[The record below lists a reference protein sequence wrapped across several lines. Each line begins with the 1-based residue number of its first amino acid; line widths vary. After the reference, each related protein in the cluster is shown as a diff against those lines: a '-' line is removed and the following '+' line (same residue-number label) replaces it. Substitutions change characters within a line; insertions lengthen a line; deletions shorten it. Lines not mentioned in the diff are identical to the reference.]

1 MFMTFL
7 IWLYWIFSLDC
18 LVIILS
24 PISYRLGATASIRI
38 RAALKW
44 YGWTGVTGQLKIFRI
59 TRVSLL
65 LLRSLIPEGPKA
77 TNQNG
82 YNAVLHNPTSQPY
95 MHVQISLVQACKVVV
110 IRLEDNMSSHLA
122 VKHSG
127 LVWRHLLRLFFV
139 FNKQL
144 KTQNIQ
150 NYFYLYVI
158 SQPKNKKHLLQGIVK
173 RTLSHL
179 TYLGMIL
186 ITWSL
191 LCYPRQLQEMV
202 AYWAA
207 DPLSCLNPILV
218 SLTMA
223 VDHLRMIVLKLLYL
237 FKSVHFQ
244 KTEYCADEEG

>member
-139 FNKQL
+139 FSKKV
-144 KTQNIQ
+144 KTLINNSKHKIFKTIFTFTSYHNQKIKNT
-150 NYFYLYVI
+150 FYKALSNEPSVI
-158 SQPKNKKHLLQGIVK
+158 WP
-173 RTLSHL
+173 TLEWS
-179 TYLGMIL
+179 
-186 ITWSL
+186 WSL
-191 LCYPRQLQEMV
+191 EACFVILGNCKKWWLIGQL
-202 AYWAA
+202 
-207 DPLSCLNPILV
+207 
-218 SLTMA
+218 T
-223 VDHLRMIVLKLLYL
+223 H
-237 FKSVHFQ
+237 
-244 KTEYCADEEG
+244 

>member
-1 MFMTFL
+1 
-7 IWLYWIFSLDC
+7 LDC

-139 FNKQL
+139 FSKKV
-144 KTQNIQ
+144 KTLINNSKHKIFKTIFTFTSYHNQKIKNT
-150 NYFYLYVI
+150 FYKALSNEPSVI
-158 SQPKNKKHLLQGIVK
+158 
-173 RTLSHL
+173 
-179 TYLGMIL
+179 
-186 ITWSL
+186 
-191 LCYPRQLQEMV
+191 
-202 AYWAA
+202 
-207 DPLSCLNPILV
+207 
-218 SLTMA
+218 
-223 VDHLRMIVLKLLYL
+223 
-237 FKSVHFQ
+237 
-244 KTEYCADEEG
+244 